1 MAARKRRTTR
11 AAPRPRPRR
20 RTARR
25 RRSSSGMSMKPLYQ
39 VAMVG
44 GMALIA
50 AGTVRAVGDILN

>member
-1 MAARKRRTTR
+1 MAARKRRTTKR
-11 AAPRPRPRR
+11 AAPRPRR
-20 RTARR
+20 RTAH

>member
-1 MAARKRRTTR
+1 MAAKRRRTTR

-25 RRSSSGMSMKPLYQ
+25 RSSSGMSFKPLYQ

>member
-1 MAARKRRTTR
+1 MTRKRRTKR
-11 AAPRPRPRR
+11 AAPRPRRH
-20 RTARR
+20 TAR
-25 RRSSSGMSMKPLYQ
+25 RRSSSSMSFKPLYK

>member
-1 MAARKRRTTR
+1 MARKRRTTR
-11 AAPRPRPRR
+11 AAPRPRR
-20 RTARR
+20 RTAR
-25 RRSSSGMSMKPLYQ
+25 RRSSSGMSFKPLYQ

>member
-1 MAARKRRTTR
+1 V
-11 AAPRPRPRR
+11 
-20 RTARR
+20 
-25 RRSSSGMSMKPLYQ
+25 SFKPLYQ

>member
-1 MAARKRRTTR
+1 MAARKRRTTKR
-11 AAPRPRPRR
+11 AAPRPRR

-25 RRSSSGMSMKPLYQ
+25 RSSSGMDFKPLYK